1 MTNSKVYNIASI
13 DRRVVSKIPNNLR
26 YPPTKRTVVA
36 FELALRPPEA
46 QKLVTSEGY
55 LFSNSEIFNVIT
67 LFYIEQVIYE
77 LADVDDSL
85 R

>member
-1 MTNSKVYNIASI
+1 
-13 DRRVVSKIPNNLR
+13 
-26 YPPTKRTVVA
+26 VVA